1 MSELLGILGDPY
13 RRTKTMYHFKVT
25 GLVGNAARFHDASKV
40 INVVE
45 LPNESEHTLEEQYRG
60 QIDNL
65 FIAVS
70 ITGQYF
76 FYAKLSNEVNWPKFL
91 E

>member
-25 GLVGNAARFHDASKV
+25 GLEGNRVRFHDASKV

-45 LPNESEHTLEEQYRG
+45 LPIESEHTLEEQYRE

-76 FYAKLSNEVNWPKFL
+76 FYSKLSNDDNWPKFL
-91 E
+91 G

>member
-25 GLVGNAARFHDASKV
+25 GLEGNTARFHDASKV
-40 INVVE
+40 SNIVE

-76 FYAKLSNEVNWPKFL
+76 FYAKLSNDDNWPKFL
-91 E
+91 G

>member
-1 MSELLGILGDPY
+1 MSEILGILGDPY
-13 RRTKTMYHFKVT
+13 RRTKTMYHFKV
-25 GLVGNAARFHDASKV
+25 VGVDGNTIKFHDASKV

-45 LPNESEHTLEEQYRG
+45 LPNSSDFTLQQQYAE

-65 FIAVS
+65 FIAVN

-76 FYAKLSNEVNWPKFL
+76 FYQKLSNDDNWPNFQG
-91 E
+91 

>member
-25 GLVGNAARFHDASKV
+25 GLEGNTVRFHDASKV
-40 INVVE
+40 TNLIE
-45 LPNESEHTLEEQYRG
+45 LKNESERTLEEQYRDL
-60 QIDNL
+60 IDNL
-65 FIAVS
+65 FISIS

-76 FYAKLSNEVNWPKFL
+76 FYSKLSNDANWPNFL
-91 E
+91 G

>member
-25 GLVGNAARFHDASKV
+25 GLEGNTARFHDASKV

-65 FIAVS
+65 FRHLQPVS
-70 ITGQYF
+70 IHRIGIISP
-76 FYAKLSNEVNWPKFL
+76 KSKVNHIEK
-91 E
+91 

>member
-1 MSELLGILGDPY
+1 MSELIGILGDPY

-25 GLVGNAARFHDASKV
+25 GLEGNLVRFHDASKV
-40 INVVE
+40 VNVVD
-45 LPNESEHTLEEQYRG
+45 LPNDSDVSLEEQYRE

-76 FYAKLSNEVNWPKFL
+76 FYAKLSNDANWPKFTG
-91 E
+91 